1 MILHRLDG
9 CAPTPLAHYLKALGV
24 LRIVAEQLDHL
35 ARGWWEGERF
45 LLAVDADMDQL
56 LAFFLNDY
64 APSAILSPWNKGS
77 GFFYANDPGI
87 GPIERST
94 AIRFERLREGIRSAR
109 VQLDAMAEADSKVRA
124 IKEEAK
130 DNSLTKTQRD
140 RLKTSDEYK
149 KRLADGE
156 REFKRMKADVMP
168 DLRRDWRGSQREWM
182 DAALVL
188 DELGAAKFPAL
199 LGTGGNDGR
208 LDFTNNYLQRLGEL
222 FDLDEPDAPA
232 RGNAPSGLREALIGD
247 VARSTTSG
255 LAIGQFA
262 PGGAGGANSSTGPDA
277 ESQLNPWNFV
287 LMLEGA
293 LMFTAASTKRLQTH
307 GSSRAAA
314 PFAVA
319 GQAAGYA
326 SASVSDESARGEQW
340 MPLWSQ
346 PMTHA
351 ELRRLLAEG
360 RAQLGARSAAEPLD
374 LARAIGRLGVA
385 RGIHAFQ
392 RYGYIERNGQSNLAV
407 PLARFVIPD
416 QSSPALSCLD
426 DLDAWL
432 PRLRRA
438 ARDKDAPARL
448 AQAERCLNDAL
459 FALIQHPAEP
469 GRWQSVLLRMADI
482 EALQVHGSGTKAGP
496 IPRLRCQWA
505 QAADNGNPEL
515 RLALSLALQCA
526 DARAPHRDRVRRHWL
541 TLEKGRFKGT
551 RTDRVLQGRNGID
564 DAIALVS
571 RRLIEAGQQ
580 GARHLPLE
588 AGFGISASRHDLAR
602 LLAAEV
608 DLDRTLALARTLM
621 ALDAHTCAHQPPRL
635 QQSTRFDWPDEAW
648 IAIRLAL
655 LPLPLT
661 DGRHAGCDPAI
672 LRRLQAGDAAT
683 AIDIA
688 LRRLR
693 AAGIP
698 ASIRAATTTPEV
710 ARRYA
715 AALAFPISRATAD
728 LFANRLAPSLLK
740 ENAA

>member
-9 CAPTPLAHYLKALGV
+9 CAPAPLAYYLKALGV
-24 LRIVAEQLDHL
+24 MRVVSEQLDHQ

-45 LLAVDADMDQL
+45 VLATHADMDQL
-56 LAFFLNDY
+56 LAFFLNSY

-77 GFFYANDPGI
+77 GFFYANDPGL

-94 AIRFERLREGIRSAR
+94 AIRFEPLREGIRSAR
-109 VQLDAMAEADSKVRA
+109 AQLDAMAEADGKVRA

-130 DNSLTKTQRD
+130 DNSLTRAQRD
-140 RLKTSDEYK
+140 QLKTSDEYK
-149 KRLADGE
+149 KRLAESE
-156 REFKRMKADVMP
+156 RAFKRMKADVMP

-188 DELGAAKFPAL
+188 DEIGAARFPAL

-222 FDLDEPDAPA
+222 FDLDDPDASA
-232 RGNAPSGLREALIGD
+232 KGNAASGLREALIAD
-247 VARSTTSG
+247 VARSSASG

-262 PGGAGGANSSTGPDA
+262 PGGAGGANSSTGPDG

-293 LMFTAASTKRLQTH
+293 LMFAAASTKRLQTH

-314 PFAVA
+314 PFSVA

-360 RAQLGARSAAEPLD
+360 RAQLDARSAAEPLD
-374 LARAIGRLGVA
+374 LARAIARLGVA

-407 PLARFVIPD
+407 PLARFVVPD
-416 QSSPALSCLD
+416 KSSPALSCLD

-432 PRLRRA
+432 PKLRRA

-448 AQAERCLNDAL
+448 AQAERRLNDAL

-482 EALQVHGSGTKAGP
+482 EAIQAHGSGTKAGP
-496 IPRLRCQWA
+496 IPRLRSQWA
-505 QAADNGNPEL
+505 QSADDGNPEL

-526 DARAPHRDRVRRHWL
+526 DAKAPHGDGVRRHWL

-580 GARHLPLE
+580 GTRRLPLE
-588 AGFGISASRHDLAR
+588 ARIGISASRHDLAR
-602 LLAAEV
+602 LLAGEV

-621 ALDAHTCAHQPPRL
+621 ALDARSCVDQPPRL
-635 QQSTRFDWPDEAW
+635 QRAARFDWPDESW
-648 IAIRLAL
+648 LAIRLAL
-655 LPLPLT
+655 LPWPLP

-693 AAGIP
+693 AASIP
-698 ASIRAATTTPEV
+698 ASIRAATCTPEM

-715 AALAFPISRATAD
+715 AALAFPISRATAAQ
-728 LFANRLAPSLLK
+728 FANRLAPSLPK